1 LYQLSDFG
9 RAQPF
14 TPLYARPVFWTA
26 QLVPLF
32 ALLGLAGWKVRQAK
46 IGDREA
52 QRVAAL
58 HQEAADLMRR
68 LRRNDASP
76 QEYFSQASRAVQL
89 KTALV
94 RNVDPNVVDVDA
106 AVNAFGLG
114 ETERA
119 QLRRLFARS
128 DEVRYSGAH
137 NGAGKISPQDR
148 DEVLELI
155 ENLRA

>member
-1 LYQLSDFG
+1 
-9 RAQPF
+9 
-14 TPLYARPVFWTA
+14 
-26 QLVPLF
+26 
-32 ALLGLAGWKVRQAK
+32 
-46 IGDREA
+46 
-52 QRVAAL
+52 
-58 HQEAADLMRR
+58 
-68 LRRNDASP
+68 
-76 QEYFSQASRAVQL
+76 VQV

-137 NGAGKISPQDR
+137 NGAGTISPQDR

>member
-1 LYQLSDFG
+1 
-9 RAQPF
+9 
-14 TPLYARPVFWTA
+14 
-26 QLVPLF
+26 
-32 ALLGLAGWKVRQAK
+32 
-46 IGDREA
+46 
-52 QRVAAL
+52 
-58 HQEAADLMRR
+58 
-68 LRRNDASP
+68 
-76 QEYFSQASRAVQL
+76 VQV

-137 NGAGKISPQDR
+137 NGAGTISAQDR
-148 DEVLELI
+148 HAVLELI